1 MYMSLSDATIT
12 QTKLAYADTSNYNN
26 GLSQPIVL
34 KTTGDL
40 ISENK
45 CKFLNILVIAGITFM
60 ILRNN
65 QPELVVY
72 SA

>member
-1 MYMSLSDATIT
+1 MYMSLSDTTIA
-12 QTKLAYADTSNYNN
+12 QTKASYADSTNYNK

-60 ILRNN
+60 VLSNN
-65 QPELVVY
+65 QPDLIVY
-72 SA
+72 SE